1 MKNYSRKEKLRSASG
16 MLLAV
21 FFTSRIVFIMSSEF
35 AQGEDKAAI
44 GIGLTHRGGTGK
56 KVQPLILV
64 GEMVIDIL

>member
-35 AQGEDKAAI
+35 AQGEGKAAI
-44 GIGLTHRGGTGK
+44 EYR
-56 KVQPLILV
+56 
-64 GEMVIDIL
+64 IDTQLQHG

>member
-1 MKNYSRKEKLRSASG
+1 MKNYSKKEKLRSASG

-35 AQGEDKAAI
+35 AQGEKRLLS
-44 GIGLTHRGGTGK
+44 IGLTHRGGTGK

-64 GEMVIDIL
+64 GETVIDIL